1 MFTCNVTSL
10 LSIFDSSSTLFLPFP
25 RFSLFTHKQKYIK
38 VSEYDYIIL
47 FVRVIFHLIATVMW
61 SVGMTSGNEAGQN
74 TSERTSQ
81 HSFDETSVEGDGAA
95 QGEASQA
102 ATALAARSDSQ
113 NDSLEDEESKI

>member
-1 MFTCNVTSL
+1 
-10 LSIFDSSSTLFLPFP
+10 
-25 RFSLFTHKQKYIK
+25 
-38 VSEYDYIIL
+38 
-47 FVRVIFHLIATVMW
+47 
-61 SVGMTSGNEAGQN
+61 MTSGNEAGQN

-102 ATALAARSDSQ
+102 VTALAARSDSQ